1 VRKAWVAN
9 QRRETARTNLAA
21 TNVLVT
27 IEL

>member
-9 QRRETARTNLAA
+9 ERREAARTNFAA
-21 TNVLVT
+21 TNVLVP

>member
-9 QRRETARTNLAA
+9 QRRETARANLAA